1 MKVNVVIAFMR
12 VRIYKTTIIL
22 YFSGNCRSRSFQFA
36 CYDNERCDIE
46 KEQCVDIIFRATAW
60 ITLPQRRLLYNRF

>member
-1 MKVNVVIAFMR
+1 MKVNAVIAFMR

-46 KEQCVDIIFRATAW
+46 KEAPKREFAKVIASLQEQ
-60 ITLPQRRLLYNRF
+60 L